1 MLCMSCG
8 GEMRLMKVDQEEALM
23 VIGYEYHTFECSSCR
38 EVERRLTFTREP
50 TPQPAEPM
58 PIDAA
63 PPVSPASVGQNEAAP
78 SVCPASTDQDEAAPP
93 TLPAST
99 GQVVP
104 AAVSRW
110 TRAVAKLRGTLDKGS

>member
-1 MLCMSCG
+1 MMLCMSCG

-63 PPVSPASVGQNEAAP
+63 PPVSPASTE
-78 SVCPASTDQDEAAPP
+78 DQDEGAPP
-93 TLPAST
+93 TSPAST
-99 GQVVP
+99 GQIAP
-104 AAVSRW
+104 AAASRW